1 MRQLYLIIS
10 GIVFLVVGA
19 IHLLRIIYQTPVMV
33 STTQIPMVI
42 SYFGFP
48 GALVLCIWAF
58 WSLKASGN
66 R

>member
-1 MRQLYLIIS
+1 MRRLYLIIS
-10 GIVFLVVGA
+10 GIIFLVVGV
-19 IHLLRIIYQTPVMV
+19 IHLLRIIYQTPIMV

-48 GALVLCIWAF
+48 GALVLFIWAMTA
-58 WSLKASGN
+58 LRKSGN